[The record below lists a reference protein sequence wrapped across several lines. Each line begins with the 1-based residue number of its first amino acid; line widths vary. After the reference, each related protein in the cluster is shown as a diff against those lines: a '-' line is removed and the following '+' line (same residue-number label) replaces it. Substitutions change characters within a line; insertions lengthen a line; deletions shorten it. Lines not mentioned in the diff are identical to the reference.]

1 MFTADALATLREYG
15 WPGNVRELRSVVGRL
30 PALCDGVEVE
40 PHHLALS
47 DYRPRSTQLDELV
60 RTGTLKEVHAMF
72 DRWFLARVLKE
83 CGGNVSEAARRLKVN
98 RKMLVNRLQELGLVP
113 GE

>member
-1 MFTADALATLREYG
+1 
-15 WPGNVRELRSVVGRL
+15 
-30 PALCDGVEVE
+30 
-40 PHHLALS
+40 
-47 DYRPRSTQLDELV
+47 
-60 RTGTLKEVHAMF
+60 MF